1 MADLDLAVD
10 GSSRDSSGPRVV
22 MIPERRRPRQT
33 RTSTMLAGV
42 ESSSLMT
49 HDRVGSTK
57 SLWAMRARAWSAQHW
72 TRGLAWSWARASRML
87 TLVWRCWELPR
98 LPTYL

>member
-1 MADLDLAVD
+1 MMKLAVMMADLA
-10 GSSRDSSGPRVV
+10 GSSSDSSGPRVV

-49 HDRVGSTK
+49 QESVGSTK
-57 SLWAMRARAWSAQHW
+57 SL
-72 TRGLAWSWARASRML
+72 
-87 TLVWRCWELPR
+87 
-98 LPTYL
+98 